1 MTHSEID
8 LRSEFIFKIKMR
20 DADSR
25 RETQIFLFIS
35 EISVYQRPN

>member
-8 LRSEFIFKIKMR
+8 LRGEFIFKIKMR
-20 DADSR
+20 DVDSR

-35 EISVYQRPN
+35 EISVYQCPN